1 MSDHTLY
8 NFTHG
13 NGDAPRQLRVYFN
26 IETIVRGYLAYQS
39 MWVAVGKNCH
49 AKLTHP
55 EEVPFAVSVMAKNFR
70 GLLARCLYNKIGQSF
85 VELLYPWLKNNPP
98 GFLNSLEFL
107 EEVLQER
114 IFASY
119 CLITKITKISAL
131 WKFPTIQYI
140 INVLTTIY

>member
-49 AKLTHP
+49 ARLIRP
-55 EEVPFAVSVMAKNFR
+55 EEVPFAVAVMAKNFR
-70 GLLARCLYNKIGQSF
+70 GLLNAC
-85 VELLYPWLKNNPP
+85 
-98 GFLNSLEFL
+98 
-107 EEVLQER
+107 
-114 IFASY
+114 
-119 CLITKITKISAL
+119 
-131 WKFPTIQYI
+131 
-140 INVLTTIY
+140 TTR